1 MGAKARAAPAEK
13 GRTSAVEKA
22 HAAIHALKSS
32 TGLIK
37 VASASSTSIHPIMGI
52 NTWASAS
59 LKPALNKNFFQP
71 LNSSLN
77 AAIQPWPM
85 KQPHAPIRRMA
96 STFRR
101 DML

>member
-32 TGLIK
+32 TGRMS
-37 VASASSTSIHPIMGI
+37 VASASSTSIQPMIGMS
-52 NTWASAS
+52 TWASAS